1 MTTVI
6 RINLLYL
13 QTALIKAGPGDTPQ
27 NASKQH
33 IHCKCHI
40 LSLKS
45 NTWGLVKKSCNR
57 NEPKQYTNTWEII
70 EMSNSTK
77 EHADNSGNH
86 ADL

>member
-13 QTALIKAGPGDTPQ
+13 QTALIIAGPGVTLQ

-33 IHCKCHI
+33 IHSKCHI

-45 NTWGLVKKSCNR
+45 NSWRLTFKSCDR
-57 NEPKQYTNTWEII
+57 NEPKQYTNTW
-70 EMSNSTK
+70 
-77 EHADNSGNH
+77 
-86 ADL
+86 

>member
-1 MTTVI
+1 MTNMIPVI
-6 RINLLYL
+6 RIYLMDL
-13 QTALIKAGPGDTPQ
+13 QTVVIIAGPSITIL

-33 IHCKCHI
+33 IHSKCHI

-45 NTWGLVKKSCNR
+45 KYLETLK
-57 NEPKQYTNTWEII
+57 TNFTGQII

-77 EHADNSGNH
+77 QHADNSGNH